1 VIAQRS
7 TFAGGVSR
15 RKQIMQYSR
24 REFGRLA
31 LAGVPAT
38 LLAKTGSTT
47 LSAAAKPNSKWAGV
61 QIGMNVPYNFG
72 TGNYTS
78 GDEILQRCVQLGISA
93 VELRAQPVELFLGSP
108 AAIAGA
114 ANSGRGRGGRRGG
127 GAAGADASAGA
138 RGAAAPAE
146 TGAARGERGNESQAA
161 AAGAPEGRRG
171 GGRGRGPLTPEQEAA
186 QKAAAEETRKWRAGV
201 SLDKVKQ
208 FRKKY
213 EDAGVSIDVVKW
225 DGIFGFSDDELDYA
239 FQVSK
244 ALGARAL
251 SSEISIGQTK
261 RLGQFADKHKLQ
273 MGYHGHTTVTPAIWE
288 ATFAES
294 KYNAANL
301 DLGHFVAGNNTSP
314 VPFIKQYHDRISHLH
329 VKDRKLNNG
338 PNVPFGQGDTPIK
351 EVLQLMRDNKWKFMA
366 AIEFEYPVPEGSDRM
381 VELARSIE
389 YCKSCLT

>member
-1 VIAQRS
+1 MRNLPRS
-7 TFAGGVSR
+7 AAPAHDSLDVLGGL
-15 RKQIMQYSR
+15 QEEQMTQYSR

-31 LAGVPAT
+31 LAGVPAAAV
-38 LLAKTGSTT
+38 LLKSGST
-47 LSAAAKPNSKWAGV
+47 LAAAKPNSKWAGV
-61 QIGMNVPYNFG
+61 QVGMNVPYNFG
-72 TGNYTS
+72 TGNYTT
-78 GDEILQRCVQLGISA
+78 GDDILQRCQQLGISA

-114 ANSGRGRGGRRGG
+114 ANAGRGRGGRRG
-127 GAAGADASAGA
+127 
-138 RGAAAPAE
+138 
-146 TGAARGERGNESQAA
+146 A
-161 AAGAPEGRRG
+161 AAGAEAPTAGQNVPAAGGAPPARGADAAGPEGRRG

-201 SLDKVKQ
+201 SLDKVKE

-213 EDAGVSIDVVKW
+213 DDGGVLIDVVKW
-225 DGIFGFSDDELDYA
+225 DGLFGFSDEELDYA

-261 RLGQFADKHKLQ
+261 RVGQFADKHKMQ
-273 MGYHGHTTVTPAIWE
+273 VGYHGHATVTPAIWE
-288 ATFAES
+288 AAFAEA

-314 VPFIKQYHDRISHLH
+314 VPFLKQYHDRISHIH

-351 EVLQLMRDNKWKFMA
+351 EVLRLMRDNKWKFMA
-366 AIEFEYPVPEGSDRM
+366 TIEFEYPVPEGSDRM
-381 VELARSIE
+381 AELAKTAE
-389 YCKSCLT
+389 YCRSCLV

>member
-1 VIAQRS
+1 MK
-7 TFAGGVSR
+7 F
-15 RKQIMQYSR
+15 SR

-38 LLAKTGSTT
+38 LLVKPGSAIV
-47 LSAAAKPNSKWAGV
+47 SAAEKPNSKWAGV
-61 QIGMNVPYNFG
+61 QVGMNVPYNFG

-78 GDEILQRCVQLGISA
+78 GDEILQRCVQLGVSA

-114 ANSGRGRGGRRGG
+114 ANQGRGRGGRRGAAAAG
-127 GAAGADASAGA
+127 DASAAAGAAAGAGAGAGASTGAVSGAAEQGRGAGRGAAGA
-138 RGAAAPAE
+138 
-146 TGAARGERGNESQAA
+146 
-161 AAGAPEGRRG
+161 EGR
-171 GGRGRGPLTPEQEAA
+171 GRGRGPLTPEQEAA

-201 SLDKVKQ
+201 SLDKVKE

-213 EDAGVSIDVVKW
+213 EDAGVLIEIVKW

-251 SSEISIGQTK
+251 SSEISVGQTN
-261 RLGQFADKHKLQ
+261 RLGQFADKHK
-273 MGYHGHTTVTPAIWE
+273 MPVGYHGHTAVTPAIWE
-288 ATFAES
+288 ATFAEA
-294 KYNAANL
+294 KYNAANV

-314 VPFIKQYHDRISHLH
+314 VPFIKQYHDRITHVH
-329 VKDRKLNNG
+329 VKDRKLDNG

-351 EVLQLMRDNKWKFMA
+351 EVLQLMRDNKWKFQA
-366 AIEFEYPVPEGSDRM
+366 TIEFEYPVPEGSDRM
-381 VELARSIE
+381 TELAKAIG
-389 YCKSCLT
+389 YCKSCLV